1 MHFLTLIPFL
11 ALLTLAAPIE
21 KRAPSVSCGGR
32 SFTSS
37 QVNKAVQNSNS
48 DAAPSSSYPHQYNN
62 YEGFD
67 FSDYCSDSR
76 YEEFPLTSGGV
87 STGWTVNE
95 FYSPLTRPRLP
106 SASLPSPRLT
116 VHWVSFLRCP

>member
-76 YEEFPLTSGGV
+76 YEEFPLTSGGY
-87 STGWTVNE
+87 TGG
-95 FYSPLTRPRLP
+95 SPGAYRVITGQ
-106 SASLPSPRLT
+106 SSGAFCGAIYHASSDN
-116 VHWVSFLRCP
+116 SFSSCNY